1 MEQNREPEI
10 NSYKIV
16 NLYWTE
22 EQKQYN
28 GTNVFFEQM
37 VLDQWNP
44 YARKKF
50 QINSLQPS
58 QKLTQNY
65 Y

>member
-50 QINSLQPS
+50 
-58 QKLTQNY
+58 
-65 Y
+65 